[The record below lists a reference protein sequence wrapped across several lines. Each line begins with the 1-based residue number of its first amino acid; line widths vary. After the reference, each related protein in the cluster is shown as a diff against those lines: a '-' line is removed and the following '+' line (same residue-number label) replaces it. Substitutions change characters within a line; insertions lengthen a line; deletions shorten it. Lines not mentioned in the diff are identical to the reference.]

1 MVEIISYSNILL
13 QATPDSAYKR
23 CSASF
28 GIFDIGVIVI
38 ALLITVFTHAQRD
51 NSSIYVDQHVV
62 VVGLDKIHGVPLTGT
77 VKRQMPI
84 FSVQSGTV
92 LSNSNLLVFTDE
104 SGYQS
109 PAVLEP
115 IKKQYTFKAL
125 NDETTGHANPVQ
137 KMVASPFGKHRNGC
151 ILSTQTATAFSASSS
166 FRFLNQGLSYLKAT
180 KSPTVYG
187 DLISVPIPT
196 AFYNQRSPLEKHN
209 RFFSLPPPVT
219 T

>member
-1 MVEIISYSNILL
+1 MVEITSDSRILL

-23 CSASF
+23 RSASF
-28 GIFDIGVIVI
+28 GIFDIGAIVV
-38 ALLITVFTHAQRD
+38 ALLMTVVTHAQRG

-62 VVGLDKIHGVPLTGT
+62 VVGLDKIHGVSLTGT
-77 VKRQMPI
+77 VQRQMPI

-92 LSNSNLLVFTDE
+92 LSNINLLVFTEDLV
-104 SGYQS
+104 YQS

-125 NDETTGHANPVQ
+125 IDVTTGHRNAVK
-137 KMVASPFGKHRNGC
+137 KMVTSPFGTHHNGC
-151 ILSTQTATAFSASSS
+151 ILSTQTVTACNASSS
-166 FRFLNQGLSYLKAT
+166 FRFLNQCLSHQKAT
-180 KSPTVYG
+180 KNSTVSG
-187 DLISVPIPT
+187 DFISMPIPT